1 MSTKL
6 SKLTCFVIFLA
17 AIFAVSMPETAN
29 ANWSITR
36 LGFDYFDVTPTA
48 VNDTG
53 QIAGYAFN
61 DSDKSRHAF
70 ITGPSGVGLTDLG
83 TLGGTESYASGINN
97 AGQVTGAF
105 RTADEEWH
113 AFITGPNGVGMTD
126 LGNLGGY
133 AVVPNAINNSGQV
146 VGVVETGQGS
156 VGFTTGANGKGVT
169 YFGTSIYAEDI
180 NDSGQVAGTFLTP
193 ESWSRAF
200 ITGPNGVGM
209 TDLGTLGGLT
219 SFANALND
227 SGQVIGQS
235 NTLSGRI
242 HGFVTGPNGEGM
254 TDLSDLNIFNQGE
267 LIGITNS
274 ADIVGANFIY
284 SQGVV
289 NDLSLLPAV
298 VAAGWTYINAIDV
311 SNNGQIV
318 GFGVMD
324 EQFETFLLSP
334 IPEPKVYAMLV
345 AGLGLIGFMGCR
357 KKLPCNLRHTGD

>member
-1 MSTKL
+1 MSSKL
-6 SKLTCFVIFLA
+6 SKLKCFVIFLTAIIA
-17 AIFAVSMPETAN
+17 APMPAMAN
-29 ANWSITR
+29 ANWSILR
-36 LGFDYFDVTPTA
+36 LGFNYFDVTPTA
-48 VNDTG
+48 VNDSG
-53 QIAGYAFN
+53 QIVGYAFN

-70 ITGPSGVGLTDLG
+70 ITGPKGAGMTDLG

-97 AGQVTGAF
+97 VGQVIGAF

-133 AVVPNAINNSGQV
+133 SVVPNAINNSGQIA
-146 VGVVETGQGS
+146 GVVETGQGS
-156 VGFTTGANGKGVT
+156 IGFMTGANGKGVT
-169 YFGTSIYAEDI
+169 YLGTSIYAEDI
-180 NDSGQVAGTFLTP
+180 NDSGQVAGTFLTA

-200 ITGPNGVGM
+200 ITGSNGVGLR
-209 TDLGTLGGLT
+209 DLGTLGGLT
-219 SFANALND
+219 SFASALNH

-242 HGFVTGPNGEGM
+242 HGFITGPNGEDM
-254 TDLSDLNIFNQGE
+254 TDLSDLNIINPGE

-274 ADIVGANFIY
+274 GDIVGANFVY

-289 NDLSLLPAV
+289 NELSLLPAV
-298 VAAGWTYINAIDV
+298 VAAGWTDINAIDV

-318 GFGVMD
+318 GFCVMN

-334 IPEPKVYAMLV
+334 IPEPETYAMFV
-345 AGLGLIGFMGCR
+345 AGLGLIGFMVHRR
-357 KKLPCNLRHTGD
+357 KNYRVI

>member
-1 MSTKL
+1 MRTKL
-6 SKLTCFVIFLA
+6 SKLTCCVIFLTA
-17 AIFAVSMPETAN
+17 FFAVSMPVTAN

-53 QIAGYAFN
+53 QIVGYAFN

-70 ITGPSGVGLTDLG
+70 ITGSGGVGLTDLG

-97 AGQVTGAF
+97 VGQVTGAF

-113 AFITGPNGVGMTD
+113 AFITGPNGAGMTD

-133 AVVPNAINNSGQV
+133 AVVPSAINNSGQV
-146 VGVVETGQGS
+146 VGVVETGLGS
-156 VGFTTGANGKGVT
+156 SGFMTGANGQGIT
-169 YFGTSIYAEDI
+169 YLGSLIYAEGI

-193 ESWSRAF
+193 ESWFRAF
-200 ITGPNGVGM
+200 ITGPNGEGM
-209 TDLGTLGGLT
+209 IDLGTLGGLE
-219 SFANALND
+219 SFANALNN

-235 NTLSGRI
+235 NTFSGRI
-242 HGFVTGPNGEGM
+242 HGFVTGSNGEGM
-254 TDLSDLNIFNQGE
+254 TDLSNLNIFNQGE

-274 ADIVGANFIY
+274 ADIVGSSFIY

-289 NDLSLLPAV
+289 HDFSLLPPV
-298 VAAGWTYINAIDV
+298 VAAGWTGLSAIDV

-318 GFGVMD
+318 GFGVIN

-334 IPEPKVYAMLV
+334 IPEPEVYAMLV
-345 AGLGLIGFMGCR
+345 AGLGLIGLMGCR
-357 KKLPCNLRHTGD
+357 KKTAV

>member
-1 MSTKL
+1 MHTKL
-6 SKLTCFVIFLA
+6 SKLSCCVIFLIEIA
-17 AIFAVSMPETAN
+17 AVSLPVTAN

-48 VNDTG
+48 VNDIG
-53 QIAGYAFN
+53 QIVGYAFN

-70 ITGPSGVGLTDLG
+70 ITGSGGVGLTDLG

-113 AFITGPNGVGMTD
+113 AFITGPNGAGMTD

-133 AVVPNAINNSGQV
+133 AVVPSAINNSGQV
-146 VGVVETGQGS
+146 VGVVETGLGS
-156 VGFTTGANGKGVT
+156 NGFMTGANGQGVT
-169 YFGTSIYAEDI
+169 YLGSLIYAEDI

-200 ITGPNGVGM
+200 ITGPNGEGM
-209 TDLGTLGGLT
+209 TDLGTLGGLE
-219 SFANALND
+219 SFANALNN

-235 NTLSGRI
+235 NTFSGRI
-242 HGFVTGPNGEGM
+242 HGFLTGPNGEGM
-254 TDLSDLNIFNQGE
+254 TDLSNLNIFNQDE

-274 ADIVGANFIY
+274 ADIVGSSFIY

-289 NDLSLLPAV
+289 HDLSLLPPV
-298 VAAGWTYINAIDV
+298 VAAGWTGLSAIDV
-311 SNNGQIV
+311 SNNGQVV
-318 GFGVMD
+318 GFGVIN

-334 IPEPKVYAMLV
+334 IPEPEVYAMLV
-345 AGLGLIGFMGCR
+345 AGLSLIGLMGYR
-357 KKLPCNLRHTGD
+357 KKTAV